1 MKSLYA
7 QLPHRLNV
15 ASYLIE
21 NKLLE
26 GYAHNQAYLFRDGSL
41 SFGQLRQYVSH
52 MAALLQELGLEWEQR
67 VALLLPDSPE
77 LAIAFWGGVWAGAV
91 PVPINTA
98 YSLDDIRYILE
109 DCRAKII
116 VTNRAW
122 RDQFPDQLST
132 FQERLLL
139 VDDTPSLLPLLETL
153 TQEPAAAATTRDDV
167 AFWLYTSGSTGR
179 PKGVIHL
186 HHDMLICTE
195 LYAKNILGM
204 HSGDLTYSVAT
215 IPFAYGLGNT
225 LYMPLSVGAT
235 AILANASNA
244 FDIIADLHYY
254 HPTLFFAIPG
264 IYSAILNIQELA
276 PLDASSLRLCISAA
290 EQLPPSLWYKWR
302 EHFGH
307 EICEGIGTTEL
318 LHIFLSNTPGQC
330 KPGSSGRCVPGYT
343 TRVVDVQGVQV
354 PPGTIGDLE
363 VGGES
368 LMTGYWN
375 RHQETREAIF
385 GEYMKT
391 GDKYFVDEEGNYYF
405 AGRHDDS
412 FRINGHWILPFEVE
426 DALLQYSGVQ
436 DTAVLATV
444 DEQIGQVRVVAY
456 IVLNPEIAPS
466 VELERSLK
474 KHTKQLLPHY
484 KVPSHFIFV
493 PAIQRTATGKIDRH
507 RLRKQATSV
516 IKERETV

>member
-7 QLPHRLNV
+7 ELPHHLNV
-15 ASYLIE
+15 ASHLIE
-21 NKLLE
+21 QNIRA
-26 GYAHNQAYLFRDGSL
+26 GYADKQAYLFRDGSL
-41 SFGQLRQYVSH
+41 SFGQLRQYVSR
-52 MAALLQELGLEWEQR
+52 MSALLQERGLEWEQR

-77 LAIAFWGGVWAGAV
+77 LAIAFWGSVWAGAV

-98 YSLDDIRYILE
+98 YSPDDIRYILA
-109 DCRAKII
+109 DCRAKIV

-122 RDQFPDQLST
+122 HAQFSDQLAA
-132 FQERLLL
+132 FQERLII
-139 VDDTPSLLPLLETL
+139 VDETPSLLSRLDTLL
-153 TQEPAAAATTRDDV
+153 QEPAAALTTRDDV

-179 PKGVIHL
+179 PKGVMHL

-204 HSGDLTYSVAT
+204 HAGDLTYSVAR

-225 LYMPLSVGAT
+225 LYMPLAVGAT
-235 AILANASNA
+235 AILADASNA
-244 FDIIADLHYY
+244 FDIIADLHHYR
-254 HPTLFFAIPG
+254 PTIFFAIPG
-264 IYSAILNIQELA
+264 IYSAILNVQELA

-290 EQLPPSLWYKWR
+290 EQLPPSLWYQWR
-302 EHFGH
+302 ERIGL

-343 TRVVDVQGVQV
+343 ARVVDMDGAPVQPGV
-354 PPGTIGDLE
+354 IGDLE

-368 LMTGYWN
+368 LMLGYWN
-375 RHQETREAIF
+375 RHQETCAAIF
-385 GEYMKT
+385 GNYMKT
-391 GDKYFVDEEGNYYF
+391 GDKYFVDADGNYYF

-412 FRINGHWILPFEVE
+412 FRVNGHWILPFEVE
-426 DALLQYSGVQ
+426 DVLLQSSVIQ
-436 DTAVLATV
+436 DTAVLAMV
-444 DEQIGQVRVVAY
+444 DELSGQTSVIAY
-456 IVLNPEIAPS
+456 IVLHADSAPS
-466 VELERSLK
+466 AELQRSLR
-474 KHTKQLLPHY
+474 KQAKQKLPHY

-507 RLRKQATSV
+507 RLRKQAIS
-516 IKERETV
+516 IMKEKETV